1 MTTPGAD
8 HQSQQ
13 TCANCGAALTG
24 PWCAQCGQ
32 RHVDEGERKFGH
44 LVRDAFGAL
53 TSLDSRFWRT
63 FIALLFRPGRLSRDY
78 IDGKR
83 ARWLAP
89 LTIFILANL
98 VYFLSP
104 AMTDFNL
111 PFEDQVPGHI
121 GLAAQADPEALSP
134 AYREHLEA
142 WGGQIHS
149 PLTAPMVERRVAARD
164 AARRAASD
172 GERGYTLAD
181 YKRAYDRI
189 NLDVSKLLVGLHV
202 PFMGFALLLLF
213 IRKRMYFA
221 EHFVAALHMFS
232 FAVLLQQLLLGPIG
246 LLGRYMGGPW
256 FITVFQL
263 LMPLSLV
270 LLAVYFLIALRRVY
284 QTPWWWTAPA
294 TLLFMA
300 SIVIIHLFIYRPVQF
315 LTIHALI

>member
-1 MTTPGAD
+1 M
-8 HQSQQ
+8 
-13 TCANCGAALTG
+13 
-24 PWCAQCGQ
+24 
-32 RHVDEGERKFGH
+32 DEGERKFGH

-63 FIALLFRPGRLSRDY
+63 FIALAFRPGRLSRDY

-104 AMTDFNL
+104 ATTDFNL

-121 GLAAQADPEALSP
+121 AIEAQGDPEALSP
-134 AYREHLEA
+134 AFRAYHETRQ
-142 WGGQIHS
+142 GQIHS
-149 PLTAPMVERRVAARD
+149 PLTAPLVERRVAARD

-181 YKRAYDRI
+181 YKRAYDRT

-202 PFMGFALLLLF
+202 PFMGLALLLLF
-213 IRKRMYFA
+213 IRKRMFFA
-221 EHFVAALHMFS
+221 EHFVAALHLFS

-246 LLGRYMGGPW
+246 FLGRHMGGPW
-256 FITVFQL
+256 FMALIQPL
-263 LMPLSLV
+263 IDLSLV
-270 LLAVYFLIALRRVY
+270 ILAIYFLIALRRVY
-284 QTPWWWTAPA
+284 QTPWWWATPA
-294 TLLFMA
+294 TLLFMG